1 MLIFYIKKSLYR
13 TLETP
18 CRDEKNWYFSK
29 HTLHNI
35 FTTLF
40 GKKKL
45 IVFFYGKSFCSFV
58 RNFSTFYTI
67 SFYVIFFIFLY
78 FSYLISTLV
87 LYVLLVMLKKNN
99 TKMEITAEIQLQEIP
114 DRLLIVCVHIQSTF
128 PDWNSF
134 PIIYKFL

>member
-1 MLIFYIKKSLYR
+1 MLIFYIKKIILQDFGDALQR
-13 TLETP
+13 
-18 CRDEKNWYFSK
+18 REKLVLSK